1 MALVVRFKLRSFSLD
16 VRFKLRSF
24 GMDPIRL
31 STDQSSLFV
40 VRFKIWSWRIR
51 ARSLSST
58 DQSSLFVVRSVQ
70 ALGVARVAAPS
81 IDRSY
86 KYWLLGDGTRLSTD
100 GTLLSA
106 DGTPAP
112 CCRRTDHVL
121 FTVSQIFLFLYHYHL
136 FVFRSK
142 FILFPTSYSIH
153 IPVCWTA
160 NLLFQF
166 PTPYAYSLQ
175 ITGIT

>member
-1 MALVVRFKLRSFSLD
+1 MELAVALS
-16 VRFKLRSF
+16 SF
-24 GMDPIRL
+24 GSSFDLSGWIRL
-31 STDQSSLFV
+31 STEGSGSELALCRQ
-40 VRFKIWSWRIR
+40 RIR
-51 ARSLSST
+51 ARSVSFGSSFGRGK
-58 DQSSLFVVRSVQ
+58 SRGSV
-70 ALGVARVAAPS
+70 
-81 IDRSY
+81 DRSY
-86 KYWLLGDGTRLSTD
+86 EYWLLGDGTRLSADGTLLSAD

-175 ITGIT
+175 KSGIT